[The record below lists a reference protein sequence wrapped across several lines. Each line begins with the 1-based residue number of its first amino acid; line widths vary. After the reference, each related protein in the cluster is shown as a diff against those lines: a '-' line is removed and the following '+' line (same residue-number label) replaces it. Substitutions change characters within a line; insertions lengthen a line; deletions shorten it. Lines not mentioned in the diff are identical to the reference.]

1 MNTQTSTENFEGLS
15 LNLTNNAA
23 ETKYRGFF
31 LYAIALFLTF
41 ENWNQL
47 GCCKAKIPC
56 LRVFVDTPISII
68 ANVYLRENE
77 KARESSQ
84 KHRGKKSRETVTLKL
99 QVLEEWSEIFSY
111 TASSIN
117 KLLIS
122 DLVLFGKL

>member
-1 MNTQTSTENFEGLS
+1 MS
-15 LNLTNNAA
+15 A
-23 ETKYRGFF
+23 
-31 LYAIALFLTF
+31 
-41 ENWNQL
+41 
-47 GCCKAKIPC
+47 C
-56 LRVFVDTPISII
+56 LRGHANFNHCN